1 MLFQN
6 LRSKLFGR
14 ENKEN
19 GGGVWVTRQYRE
31 IEDMLARERATNRHL
46 QEQLA
51 RAQAEVV
58 ALTASGEFWLGQV
71 TLQQGRA
78 GCMRRFFP

>member
-31 IEDMLARERATNRHL
+31 LEDMLARERATNRHL
-46 QEQLA
+46 EEQLA
-51 RAQAEVV
+51 RARAEVV
-58 ALTASGEFWLGQV
+58 ALTASGELWLGLSYIR
-71 TLQQGRA
+71 TG
-78 GCMRRFFP
+78 